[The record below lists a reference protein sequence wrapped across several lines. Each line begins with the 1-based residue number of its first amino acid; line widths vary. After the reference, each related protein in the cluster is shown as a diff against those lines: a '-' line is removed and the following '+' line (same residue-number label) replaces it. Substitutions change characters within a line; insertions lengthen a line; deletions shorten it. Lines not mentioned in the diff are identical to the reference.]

1 MASRAFASPLVG
13 LLLAGCVS
21 TAGVSTRP
29 DLPAVPSE
37 LRSCF
42 AGVVDLPA
50 QAEWDAETAARALVR
65 VRKSELVKTDCGR
78 RLLALYNNLKRGLKG
93 P

>member
-1 MASRAFASPLVG
+1 MRSRTFASPLVG

-29 DLPAVPSE
+29 ELPEVPRDLRE
-37 LRSCF
+37 CF
-42 AGVVDLPA
+42 AGVVELPA
-50 QAEWDAETAARALVR
+50 QAEWDAETAARVIVK
-65 VRKSELVKTDCGR
+65 VRKSELSKTDCGR
-78 RLLALYNNLKRGLKG
+78 RLLALYDNLRRGLKG